1 MIIYTNKILRTI
13 QEYENDIMYDTEA
26 NHVSY
31 IVSYDELNKS
41 IIIKEADTYYFDGD
55 NFGDIDSKTNYYT
68 IDIIQDVSIKEYV
81 VTLTYFFNNSYAY
94 KHEYSVFNKIVF
106 DDDPTIIS

>member
-1 MIIYTNKILRTI
+1 MIYTTRILDSI
-13 QEYENDIMYDTEA
+13 QEYENDVMFDLEA
-26 NHVSY
+26 EHVSY
-31 IVSYDELNKS
+31 VVSYDELSKN
-41 IIIKEADTYYFDGD
+41 IIVKEADTYLSDGD
-55 NFGDIDSKTNYYT
+55 DFGVIDSKTNYYT

-81 VTLTYFFNNSYAY
+81 QTLTYFFNNSYAY

>member
-1 MIIYTNKILRTI
+1 MYTTKILDII
-13 QEYENDIMYDTEA
+13 QEYENDVMFSLEA

-31 IVSYDELNKS
+31 VVSYDELNKQ
-41 IIIKEADTYYFDGD
+41 IIIKEADTYDSDSDEWGF
-55 NFGDIDSKTNYYT
+55 IDSKTNYYT
-68 IDIIQDVSIKEYV
+68 IDIIQGVSIKEYV
-81 VTLTYFFNNSYAY
+81 QTLTYLFNNSYAY

>member
-1 MIIYTNKILRTI
+1 MMIYTNKILRTI
-13 QEYENDIMYDTEA
+13 QEYENDIMYDIEA
-26 NHVSY
+26 NNVSY
-31 IVSYDELNKS
+31 VISYDELNKQ
-41 IIIKEADTYYFDGD
+41 IIIKEADTYLSDGD

-81 VTLTYFFNNSYAY
+81 VTLTYFFNNSYARKY
-94 KHEYSVFNKIVF
+94 EYSVFNKIVF